1 MRGGNG
7 EWCRMFFPSMWSL
20 FILTEP
26 HVDDTNSSLF
36 NGAWVA
42 RDFDLGLFEDRV
54 QYGTVLPIPRNDEHF
69 PILNT
74 DFGCRIDKCIWLGRR
89 AWEVNKHHK
98 ISPLSLHPEHLRLI
112 RSKFMEFPSVFCIIN
127 YNGMSRSNL
136 STTDFSKPQNKTFH
150 DFF

>member
-1 MRGGNG
+1 MRGVMGNG
-7 EWCRMFFPSMWSL
+7 AGCSSPPCGPFSYWLNRTWMIQTRPYSMVLGSL
-20 FILTEP
+20 GI
-26 HVDDTNSSLF
+26 
-36 NGAWVA
+36 
-42 RDFDLGLFEDRV
+42 DLGLFEDRV

-127 YNGMSRSNL
+127 YNGMSCSNL